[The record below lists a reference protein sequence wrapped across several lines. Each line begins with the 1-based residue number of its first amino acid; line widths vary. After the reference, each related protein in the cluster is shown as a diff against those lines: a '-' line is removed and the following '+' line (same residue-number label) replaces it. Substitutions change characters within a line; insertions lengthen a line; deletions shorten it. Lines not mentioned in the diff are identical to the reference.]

1 MRGTAGLDENA
12 VSILYAVHRLALV
25 RLAVLLVDD
34 QASAEDVVQDAFVG
48 LHRHRA
54 QLRDPEAAVG
64 LSPNRGRQRSAVSP
78 PTAVRSGA
86 FCSATTRNTRG
97 GRLAALGA
105 ADVTVL
111 RAVRSLPQRQ
121 QEILALRY
129 WSNLTEAEIAQ
140 TLGISRGAVKS
151 QASRAIDKLE
161 TIMKGSER

>member
-1 MRGTAGLDENA
+1 
-12 VSILYAVHRLALV
+12 
-25 RLAVLLVDD
+25 VLL
-34 QASAEDVVQDAFVG
+34 AEE
-48 LHRHRA
+48 HH
-54 QLRDPEAAVG
+54 
-64 LSPNRGRQRSAVSP
+64 
-78 PTAVRSGA
+78 
-86 FCSATTRNTRG
+86 
-97 GRLAALGA
+97 
-105 ADVTVL
+105 TVL